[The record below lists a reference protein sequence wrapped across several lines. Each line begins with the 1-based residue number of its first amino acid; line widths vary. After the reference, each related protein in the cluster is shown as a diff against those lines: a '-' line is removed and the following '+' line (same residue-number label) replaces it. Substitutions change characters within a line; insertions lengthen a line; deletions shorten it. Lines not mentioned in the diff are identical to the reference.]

1 MIALKPTFSD
11 SPQSFN
17 KLRKWGARPRSRSQ
31 PVCWQPF
38 VSPIGRAI
46 SMRREA
52 LHLELAGHLDGLTC
66 ALDERTET
74 MASFDSAR
82 DPDDLIS

>member
-1 MIALKPTFSD
+1 
-11 SPQSFN
+11 
-17 KLRKWGARPRSRSQ
+17 
-31 PVCWQPF
+31 
-38 VSPIGRAI
+38 
-46 SMRREA
+46 MRREA